1 MKVNSDVNN
10 VTALNVYRNESL
22 EKAKEASAQEG
33 TKQQQKVTGGSD
45 RVELSLSRGVE
56 KLKNVVASIPDDPSR
71 QQRVAELKQ
80 QVAAGTYQVSGR
92 QVAEKMVAQ
101 MQTMRTGGTG
111 NEK

>member
-1 MKVNSDVNN
+1 MKVQNDVNN

-22 EKAKEASAQEG
+22 EKAKEAAVQEG
-33 TKQQQKVTGGSD
+33 AKQQGKVTGGGD

-56 KLKNVVASIPDDPSR
+56 KLKKAAAALPDDPAR
-71 QQRVAELKQ
+71 QQRIQELKQ
-80 QVAAGTYQVSGR
+80 QVAAGTYQVDGR

-101 MQTMRTGGTG
+101 MQAMRSGGAG